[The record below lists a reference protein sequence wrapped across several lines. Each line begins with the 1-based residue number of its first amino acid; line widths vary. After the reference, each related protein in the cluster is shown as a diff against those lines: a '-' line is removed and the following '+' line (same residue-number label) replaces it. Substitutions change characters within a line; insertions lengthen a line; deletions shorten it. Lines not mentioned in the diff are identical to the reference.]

1 MEKSADSIIELLYK
15 AVASGSQEKFVA
27 LVETID
33 WDTLQTPQRLKE
45 AVDLA
50 LANGYHTIAIDIT
63 TKGLALFPED
73 ADLQKIAG
81 ILAPPKVIRAD
92 VPPSAGL
99 GKSVKWLK
107 ENRAQYGGQWVAVKD
122 GSLLG
127 SASSRQELS
136 KTLNDS
142 DASNVL
148 ITKIPEHISD

>member
-15 AVASGSQEKFVA
+15 AVASGSQERFVA

-33 WDTLQTPQRLKE
+33 WDVLQTPELIKE
-45 AVDLA
+45 AIDLA
-50 LANGYHTIAIDIT
+50 LANGYHTIAVNIT
-63 TKGLALFPED
+63 AKGLDLFPED
-73 ADLQKIAG
+73 ANLQKIAG

-92 VPPSAGL
+92 VPPSAGV

-127 SASSRQELS
+127 SASSRQELAEGL
-136 KTLNDS
+136 TDS
-142 DASNVL
+142 DSSNIL
-148 ITKIPEHISD
+148 ITKIPENTPD